1 MPRLG
6 VVIASVREGRV
17 GRPVADWFIERARA
31 HGHFEIDDID
41 LKVVNL
47 PMFAEPNHPRLRKYE
62 SDQQKTWSARVGSLD
77 AFVFVMPEYNYSTA
91 PALTNA
97 IDYLFFEWNYKP
109 VGLVSYGG
117 ISAGLRAAQMV
128 KPGESIV
135 LDSGTTTAQI
145 ARFLPDTDEI
155 TVVTN
160 DFGVLAELAAK
171 TRIRVVVLGG
181 SLRRKNLAFYG
192 AQTEAAI
199 AGLSVDKLFLG
210 VDGLHAEKGVTTH
223 YEREASLNRMMAEVA
238 QQVIAVTDSS
248 KFGRMCLHK
257 IIDLDELDVLITDTG
272 ADESALEAVRRR
284 DIEVIAV

>member
-1 MPRLG
+1 MTRNKTTRSAVTRAAKAVRDTSNRRQRIG
-6 VVIASVREGRV
+6 VMLQENGSVQVLTLASTFGVSTQTIRKDLHYLERRG
-17 GRPVADWFIERARA
+17 VATR
-31 HGHFEIDDID
+31 
-41 LKVVNL
+41 
-47 PMFAEPNHPRLRKYE
+47 
-62 SDQQKTWSARVGSLD
+62 
-77 AFVFVMPEYNYSTA
+77 
-91 PALTNA
+91 
-97 IDYLFFEWNYKP
+97 
-109 VGLVSYGG
+109 SYGG
-117 ISAGLRAAQMV
+117 AISSQVVGVATETAVDTKRALHSQEKERIGRRAAQMV

-160 DFGVLAELAAK
+160 DFGVLSELVAK

-192 AQTEAAI
+192 AQTESAI

-210 VDGLHAEKGVTTH
+210 VDGLHTEKGVTTH
-223 YEREASLNRMMAEVA
+223 YEREAILNRMMAEVA

-257 IIDLDELDVLITDTG
+257 IIDLDGVDVLITDTG
-272 ADESALEAVRRR
+272 AQESALAAIRRR
-284 DIEVIAV
+284 DTEVIAV